1 MRPIRTRE
9 EYLSRRNTEEQR
21 RTLKIVREQDASQKN
36 QLLQMNYSCLP
47 NEDGSLKG
55 SKTAT
60 RSVGMDIDFKAPQDI
75 PAEEQQAWLRERV
88 RTVPQMVLGK
98 KEELGLLMLE
108 RSATKGYHLVFRRH
122 EELSQ
127 EDNLKWASELL
138 GVKYD
143 DKAKDITRVFFTTTA
158 DGDELLYLN
167 EELFDATPAKVP
179 DESSEAVA
187 VLQCCSSEINYDPE
201 AKYNEVLYRDI
212 VAKYWELFNDGKEP
226 VDGDRNAL
234 TFELAVTTVSI
245 FSIE

>member
-1 MRPIRTRE
+1 MSVFEIYKGDGGAKFMRPIRTRE

-60 RSVGMDIDFKAPQDI
+60 KSVGMDIDFKAPQDL
-75 PAEEQQAWLRERV
+75 PAEEQQAWLRERM
-88 RTVPQMVLGK
+88 RAVPQMVLGK

-143 DKAKDITRVFFTTTA
+143 DKAKDITSVVVDRGGRKYTGRVA
-158 DGDELLYLN
+158 
-167 EELFDATPAKVP
+167 AIV
-179 DESSEAVA
+179 EACVA
-187 VLQCCSSEINYDPE
+187 
-201 AKYNEVLYRDI
+201 
-212 VAKYWELFNDGKEP
+212 G
-226 VDGDRNAL
+226 G
-234 TFELAVTTVSI
+234 VSI
-245 FSIE
+245 SSKTDKEAE